1 MMNLKKIEQ
10 QFLIRLCVTCI
21 ISDVFCPTILTLVN
35 NGVVNLV
42 LDFQFPSALPIDL
55 LICLS
60 LNFSLTCFLLVNQR
74 PGILQNQEFLYD
86 IQWTGYRSFVIYPC
100 NFTITW
106 TIYILFRP
114 LKYAS
119 LKESTWWFNGNRMP
133 VHQQKEEAT
142 SKNDFAIVR
151 AEGQYD
157 ADCSM
162 PRINNAPKFLSAW
175 NISIAWFL
183 YSFIERFCCKSPHLF
198 SPLRFMFWLVPAG
211 ASVLILWSMF

>member
-1 MMNLKKIEQ
+1 
-10 QFLIRLCVTCI
+10 VTCI

-35 NGVVNLV
+35 NDVVNLV

-55 LICLS
+55 FICLS

-86 IQWTGYRSFVIYPC
+86 KQWTGYRSFVIYPC

-119 LKESTWWFNGNRMP
+119 LKALGDSMVTGCLF
-133 VHQQKEEAT
+133 T
-142 SKNDFAIVR
+142 SKRKKPR
-151 AEGQYD
+151 AKMILLLSGQRVNM
-157 ADCSM
+157 M
-162 PRINNAPKFLSAW
+162 PIAPCP
-175 NISIAWFL
+175 
-183 YSFIERFCCKSPHLF
+183 R
-198 SPLRFMFWLVPAG
+198 
-211 ASVLILWSMF
+211 